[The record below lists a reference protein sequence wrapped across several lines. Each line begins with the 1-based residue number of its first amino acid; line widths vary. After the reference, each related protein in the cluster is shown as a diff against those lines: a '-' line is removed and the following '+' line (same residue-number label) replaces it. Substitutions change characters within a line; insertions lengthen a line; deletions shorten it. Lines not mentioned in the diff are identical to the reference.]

1 MSIKP
6 HTTSKERRENKKK
19 HKKDGDTCS
28 NGCILGRQNWPDLSA
43 SASYRG
49 RSNNA
54 KNNNEI
60 KIKDNNK
67 NDDSRNINKSCPQCE
82 YG

>member
-19 HKKDGDTCS
+19 HKKSGDTCS
-28 NGCILGRQNWPDLSA
+28 NDCILGRQNWPDLSA
-43 SASYRG
+43 SANDRG
-49 RSNNA
+49 RSNNV
-54 KNNNEI
+54 KNN
-60 KIKDNNK
+60 DTNK
-67 NDDSRNINKSCPQCE
+67 NDNKKNTNNSNISKSCSQRE